1 MTEPRPFGPV
11 PEPERIA
18 SLDLLRGFALLGIF
32 MVNIQF
38 FSMPFGEMFSPA
50 VYRGGPAADL
60 VAWGITKTLFEY
72 KFISLFSLLFGAGM
86 AMQMT
91 RARQRGRPFVPVYL
105 RRMLVL
111 FLIGLAHGFFL
122 WYGDILAG
130 YAALGT
136 VLLLAR
142 NWRPKTMFITAGSII
157 AFFCV
162 LQLGIG
168 IAVFALRDR
177 PDTAVEQTTAATD
190 TEATDTE
197 ATEPDDNEPWSER
210 NPNLAARYPW
220 LAAMFDSKFRLTSD
234 RWRDAETKAYKE
246 GPLIDASAFRAFTY
260 LLAIFA
266 GLVGYDWR
274 VLAMFLIGAA
284 FMKLGVFQPGRSRWH
299 ARLFVLGFAVG
310 LPLEL
315 ANTWLMFHGMG
326 GDRLDMA
333 MIAASLHEAGSASM
347 CLGLVGAAG
356 LIVTAGVVRR
366 AVSALSAVGRLA
378 LSNYLLQ
385 TVVTTFLMYWWG
397 LGWFGDLT
405 RPWQITLVLAIYGLQ
420 IPLSVLWLRA
430 FTIGPMEWLW
440 RSLTYLKLQPMR
452 R

>member
-11 PEPERIA
+11 PEPDRIA

-32 MVNIQF
+32 MVNMQF
-38 FSMPFGEMFSPA
+38 FSMPFGEMFSPS
-50 VYRGGPAADL
+50 VYRGGPVIDL
-60 VAWGITKTLFEY
+60 IAWGITKTLFEY

-86 AMQMT
+86 IMQMT

-122 WYGDILAG
+122 WYGDILSV

-142 NWRPKTMFITAGSII
+142 KWRPRTMFITAGSII

-162 LQLGIG
+162 VQLGIG
-168 IAVFALRDR
+168 IAVFVFKDR
-177 PDTAVEQTTAATD
+177 PDTSVEQTTEV
-190 TEATDTE
+190 TETE
-197 ATEPDDNEPWSER
+197 DDEPWSEH

-220 LAAMFDSKFRLTSD
+220 LAAMVDSRLKLTSD

-246 GPLIDASAFRAFTY
+246 GPLMDASAFRAFTY
-260 LLAIFA
+260 LVVIVVGIF
-266 GLVGYDWR
+266 GYDWR

-284 FMKLGVFQPGRSRWH
+284 FMKLGVFGSGRSRWH

-326 GDRLDMA
+326 GDRLDLA
-333 MIAASLHEAGSASM
+333 MIGAACHEAGSVSL

-356 LIVTAGVVRR
+356 LIVTTGVLRR
-366 AVSALSAVGRLA
+366 TVSAVSAVGRLA

-405 RPWQITLVLAIYGLQ
+405 RPSQIALVLAIYGLQ
-420 IPLSVLWLRA
+420 IPLSVLWLRV
-430 FTIGPMEWLW
+430 FTIGPMEWIW
-440 RSLTYLKLQPMR
+440 RSLTYLKPQPMR
-452 R
+452 RP

>member
-11 PEPERIA
+11 SEPERIA
-18 SLDLLRGFALLGIF
+18 SLDLLRGVALLGIF
-32 MVNIQF
+32 MVNMQF

-50 VYRGGPAADL
+50 VYRGGPVADL
-60 VAWGITKTLFEY
+60 VAWGFTKTLFEY

-86 AMQMT
+86 VMQMT

-122 WYGDILAG
+122 WYGDILSG

-142 NWRPKTMFITAGSII
+142 NWRPRTMLITSGSII

-162 LQLGIG
+162 IQLGIG
-168 IAVFALRDR
+168 IAVFAFKDR
-177 PDTAVEQTTAATD
+177 PDAAVEQTS
-190 TEATDTE
+190 EAMEAE
-197 ATEPDDNEPWSER
+197 ATETEDDEPWSES

-220 LAAMFDSKFRLTSD
+220 LAAMFDSKLDLTSD

-260 LLAIFA
+260 LLVIFA
-266 GLVGYDWR
+266 GVFGYDWR

-284 FMKLGVFQPGRSRWH
+284 FMKLGVFQPGRSRGH
-299 ARLFVLGFAVG
+299 VRLFVLGFAVG

-315 ANTWLMFHGMG
+315 ATTWLMFHGMG
-326 GDRLDMA
+326 GERFDLA
-333 MIAASLHEAGSASM
+333 MMGAGCHEAGSLSM

-356 LIVTAGVVRR
+356 LIVTGGVMRR
-366 AVSALSAVGRLA
+366 AVTALSAVGRLA

-405 RPWQITLVLAIYGLQ
+405 RPSQIVLVLTIYGLQ
-420 IPLSVLWLRA
+420 IPLSVVWLRV
-430 FTIGPMEWLW
+430 FTIGPMEWIW
-440 RSLTYLKLQPMR
+440 RSLTYLSPQPMR
-452 R
+452 RAR